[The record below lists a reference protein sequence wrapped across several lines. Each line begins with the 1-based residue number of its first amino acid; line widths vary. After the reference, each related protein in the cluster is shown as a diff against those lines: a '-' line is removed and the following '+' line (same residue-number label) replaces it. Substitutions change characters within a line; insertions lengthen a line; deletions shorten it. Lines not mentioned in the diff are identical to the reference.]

1 MVEGVAVSVGLAI
14 VCLWLAGRAFMRENA

>member
-14 VCLWLAGRAFMRENA
+14 VCLRLAGRAFMRENA